1 MRRQSA
7 VILGAQRTSEPYTR
21 IVGPSGRQIIRRGGR
36 FAGSAYAQADR
47 AIDAG
52 QAQAMRFLWLFL
64 PETSIAREV
73 RFQAVLAS
81 RFLSDAGQQAL
92 AYGAVISVVRGGGT
106 AFDAALLGMAA
117 VAPPALLGLYGGA
130 VADAVP
136 KRVGLA
142 VVYNLQ
148 AVLCFLA
155 PWFFGTDLAAMMF
168 LVFAVNALGQVSG
181 PTESSVLPYVATT
194 DQLATAASLIGFA
207 SAIGTAFGTALLAPI
222 LVKVFDVRT
231 MLYVSGGLLIMA
243 ATRVFDL
250 HAGEKHNLE
259 RKDLDIVSK
268 LKARETVR
276 WLAREPAIATMVFV
290 AVLAG
295 TAQIVV
301 QTLAPRYVQVVLD
314 LDPVN
319 AVYVFAPTAMGLA
332 GALFLMPRM
341 VRIWGERNTT
351 LLGFV
356 AVTLTLFAL
365 GLVDHIAPIVDPFNP
380 VRLLSLAELDL
391 SAKLRTASLLAVPL
405 GFGVVLANT
414 AVQTYLNRRVPHAIQ
429 GRVFALKSMLKH
441 ATAIIPLLALGASAE
456 AFGVETVLVAAPF
469 VLLAAAYALIQLS
482 RHFGGHAPR
491 RGLEVLATYW
501 EEPAD
506 LTAGAGL

>member
-1 MRRQSA
+1 VSY
-7 VILGAQRTSEPYTR
+7 PYTR
-21 IVGPSGRQIIRRGGR
+21 IEVPIRRQLLRHSGR
-36 FAGSAYAQADR
+36 FANQAYAQADR
-47 AIDAG
+47 AIDVG
-52 QAQAMRFLWLFL
+52 QAHALRFLWLFL

-92 AYGAVISVVRGGGT
+92 AYGAVISVVQTGGT
-106 AFDAALLGMAA
+106 AFDAALLGVAA
-117 VAPPALLGLYGGA
+117 ILPPALLGLYGGA

-148 AVLCFLA
+148 AILCFIS
-155 PWFFGTDLAAMMF
+155 PWLLGTDLAAMMF
-168 LVFAVNALGQVSG
+168 LVFAVNTLGQVSG
-181 PTESSVLPYVATT
+181 PSESAVLPYVATT

-207 SAIGTAFGTALLAPI
+207 SAVGTAFGTALLAPV
-222 LVKVFDVRT
+222 LVKLFGVET
-231 MLYVSGGLLIMA
+231 LLYVCGVLLIMA

-250 HAGEKHNLE
+250 TTAE
-259 RKDLDIVSK
+259 RQHMEGSEASIASK
-268 LKARETVR
+268 LRARETVR
-276 WLAREPAIATMVFV
+276 WLAGQPAIATMVFV

-301 QTLAPRYVQVVLD
+301 QMLAPRYVQIVLD
-314 LDPVN
+314 VDPVN
-319 AVYVFAPTAMGLA
+319 AVYVFAPTAAGLA
-332 GALFLMPRM
+332 LALYLMPRM
-341 VRIWGERNTT
+341 IAAWGERTTT

-365 GLVDHIAPIVDPFNP
+365 GLVNTIAPVVDPFNP
-380 VRLLSLAELDL
+380 IRLLSLTDLEL
-391 SAKLRTASLLAVPL
+391 SSRLRTASLLAVPL
-405 GFGVVLANT
+405 GFGVALANT

-441 ATAIIPLLALGASAE
+441 QTAVVPLLSLGAAAE
-456 AFGVETVLVAAPF
+456 AFGTETVLVAAPF
-469 VLLAAAYALIQLS
+469 VLLAAAYTLIQLS

-491 RGLEVLATYW
+491 RGLDVLSSYW
-501 EEPAD
+501 EEPLD
-506 LTAGAGL
+506 LASGATP